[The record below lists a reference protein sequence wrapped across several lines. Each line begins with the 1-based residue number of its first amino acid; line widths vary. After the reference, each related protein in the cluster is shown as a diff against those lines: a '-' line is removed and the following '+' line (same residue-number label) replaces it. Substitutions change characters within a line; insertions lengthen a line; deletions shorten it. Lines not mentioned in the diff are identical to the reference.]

1 MSDRL
6 RRGAGTVLAAAA
18 VLACFVPAA
27 TAPGKPAERY
37 RSGNRVQW
45 VPASISTEKHENG
58 IRINEADP
66 DELTGLHGIGETL
79 AAMIDS
85 ERNANGPFYYP
96 EDLEAV
102 RGIGPRTLEK
112 FREQTDLTL
121 DESGE

>member
-1 MSDRL
+1 MSERL

-27 TAPGKPAERY
+27 TAPAERY
-37 RSGNRVQW
+37 RSGNRLQW
-45 VPASISTEKHENG
+45 VPASICTEKHENG

-66 DELTGLHGIGETL
+66 DELTGLYGIGETM
-79 AAMIDS
+79 AALIES
-85 ERNANGPFYYP
+85 ERDANGPFYYP

>member
-1 MSDRL
+1 M
-6 RRGAGTVLAAAA
+6 
-18 VLACFVPAA
+18 
-27 TAPGKPAERY
+27 
-37 RSGNRVQW
+37 QW

-66 DELTGLHGIGETL
+66 DELTGLYGIGETL

-85 ERNANGPFYYP
+85 ERDANGPFYYP